1 MRSRYTA
8 YAGGHI
14 EHLRRTWAPEARP
27 HDLTLDAER
36 RWLGLTV
43 RHVEAGEAGDAEGF
57 VEFVAR
63 SKRGGRAERMVER
76 SRFRYVN
83 GQWLYVSGTVPV
95 G

>member
-8 YAGGHI
+8 YAVGHI

-27 HDLTLDAER
+27 HDLPLDAAR

-63 SKRGGRAERMVER
+63 SQRGGRAERMVER